1 MTLKRPMFPPA
12 ADERCQ
18 IIQFSTA
25 ARVPPKR
32 GKAIARAAGISR
44 MSRVEIEQEPE
55 RPARDEGETI
65 TLRNKHLR
73 DARKGAWRKADSIRN
88 YWRARLKLDAAISCC
103 QNHGA
108 AEGDSHPPHNL
119 DDRWTILANYRQAIA
134 QQLLTPAP
142 DTAAVAWKKAA
153 LAGGQHQYTDIKT
166 ERVERAIAKDEAF
179 LTSHPTRTKGLRKMA
194 GELDPPNEGG
204 AA

>member
-1 MTLKRPMFPPA
+1 MSC
-12 ADERCQ
+12 E

-25 ARVPPKR
+25 ARISPKR
-32 GKAIARAAGISR
+32 GKAIVKAAGISD
-44 MSRVEIEQEPE
+44 MPPVEFEQDFDTGNPVSK
-55 RPARDEGETI
+55 RPARDGGESI

-73 DARKGAWRKADSIRN
+73 DARKDAWRKADSIRS
-88 YWRARLKLDAAISCC
+88 YWRARLKLDAAISCA

-108 AEGDSHPPHNL
+108 AEGDAHPPHNL